1 MSLDTAQL
9 ELAAEYASVGVPY
22 DMKKG
27 SYNGKYPVR
36 DIKKGESLYSGIGG
50 NRASS
55 AHTDEVRSML
65 QKLREQAS
73 YEKSDSIVIINSSDI
88 ASNNITPVPIKDKTL
103 NIASNNQ
110 SNYDPFHITYSMG

>member
-1 MSLDTAQL
+1 
-9 ELAAEYASVGVPY
+9 
-22 DMKKG
+22 
-27 SYNGKYPVR
+27 
-36 DIKKGESLYSGIGG
+36 
-50 NRASS
+50 
-55 AHTDEVRSML
+55 ML

-73 YEKSDSIVIINSSDI
+73 YEKSDSTVIINSSDI